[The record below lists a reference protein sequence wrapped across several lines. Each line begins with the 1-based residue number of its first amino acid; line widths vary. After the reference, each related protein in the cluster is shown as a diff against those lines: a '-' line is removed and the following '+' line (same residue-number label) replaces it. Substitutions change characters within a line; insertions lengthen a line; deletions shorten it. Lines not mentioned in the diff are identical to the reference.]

1 MRQFGLI
8 GYPLGHS
15 FSKKYFSEKF
25 ENEKINAKYD
35 LFPLEQIVEFEKLIQ
50 EVNLSGL
57 NVTIP
62 HKQAVIPYLDE
73 LDATAAEI
81 GAVNVIRFI
90 REEGKVTRL
99 KGYNTD
105 VIGFEASIRPFIKPE
120 HPKALVLGTGG
131 ASKAVD
137 YALRK
142 LGISTQLVS
151 RTAGAGKISYDML
164 SPEIMADHLLIVNCS
179 PVGMFPNVD
188 DCPDIPYENI
198 SPQHLL
204 YDVIYKPDETL
215 FLKKG
220 KEQGATVL
228 NGLEMLYGQAV
239 AAWKIWNE

>member
-1 MRQFGLI
+1 MKQFGLI

-35 LFPLEQIVEFEKLIQ
+35 LFPLENIVEFKKLILD
-50 EVNLSGL
+50 VNLSGL

-62 HKQAVIPYLDE
+62 HKQAVIPFLDE

-90 REEGKVTRL
+90 REEGKATRL

-105 VIGFEASIRPFIKPE
+105 VIGFEASIRPHIKPE
-120 HPKALVLGTGG
+120 HQKALVLGTGG

-142 LGISTQLVS
+142 LGISTLLVS
-151 RTAGAGKISYDML
+151 RTAGEGKISYDML
-164 SPEIMADHLLIVNCS
+164 NPDIMAEHLLIVNCS
-179 PVGMFPNVD
+179 PVGMFPNVG
-188 DCPDIPYENI
+188 DCPDIPYECI
-198 SPQHLL
+198 SSKHLL

-220 KEQGATVL
+220 KEQGAVVL
-228 NGLEMLYGQAV
+228 NGLEMLFGQAV
-239 AAWKIWNE
+239 AAWKIWNK

>member
-35 LFPLEQIVEFEKLIQ
+35 LFPLEQIIEFEKLIQ

-62 HKQAVIPYLDE
+62 HKQAVIPFLDE
-73 LDATAAEI
+73 LDTTAAEI

-90 REEGKVTRL
+90 REEGKATRL

-105 VIGFEASIRPFIKPE
+105 VIGFEASIRPHIKPE
-120 HPKALVLGTGG
+120 HKKALILGTGG

-142 LGISTQLVS
+142 LGISTLFVS
-151 RTAGAGKISYDML
+151 RTADEGKISYDML
-164 SPEIMADHLLIVNCS
+164 NPDIMADHLLIVNCS

-188 DCPDIPYENI
+188 DCPDIPYECI
-198 SPQHLL
+198 SPKHLL

-228 NGLEMLYGQAV
+228 NGLEMLFGQAV